1 MILSERKERDTIA
14 AISTAQAP
22 GGIGI
27 VRISGPRARQ
37 VADRVF
43 RSPKGKKV
51 MDAPGYTALYGWVY
65 EGEEKLDEAIA
76 LVFSAPA
83 SFTGEDVVELSCH
96 GGVFIMRRVLEAVLE
111 AGAAPAGPGE
121 FTRRAFLNGKMGLTE
136 AEAVMQVISAQGMQ
150 SARAARAGKE
160 GALERK
166 IVSIREKLI
175 DAAAHLAAWADYPDD
190 DVPQV
195 NETELLEALR
205 DAREALDRLLR
216 QFDAGRAIRE
226 GVDTVIVGRPNVG
239 KSTLMNL
246 LAGYDRSIV
255 TDIPGTTRDI
265 VEETVRLPGG
275 LVLNIADTAGLRTT
289 DDPVEAIG
297 VTRARGKLEQS
308 SLVLAVLDGSAPLS
322 DEDRELVLSL
332 RERPAVA
339 ILNKSDLGQ
348 SGDEDWVRQQLTHCV
363 TLSAREGT
371 GLAELDTAVRE
382 ALSLGAVDPS
392 APMLANERQRGC
404 VRRAC
409 SAVEEALDAQRM
421 GMTMDAVNI
430 CIDEALE
437 ALLEL
442 DGRQVTDA
450 VVDEVF
456 ANFCVGK

>member
-1 MILSERKERDTIA
+1 MNQPTIA
-14 AISTAQAP
+14 AISTPMSAGA
-22 GGIGI
+22 IGL
-27 VRISGPRARQ
+27 VRMSGPEAK
-37 VADRVF
+37 AIAAAVF
-43 RSPKGKKV
+43 RPIGKRTIQTV
-51 MDAPGYTALYGWVY
+51 PGFSAIYGHIVDGEETVDEVVVYVYTAPRSY
-65 EGEEKLDEAIA
+65 
-76 LVFSAPA
+76 
-83 SFTGEDVVELSCH
+83 TGEDVVEFSCH
-96 GGVFIMRRVLEAVLE
+96 GGPWLLSRVLRLLLDHGAV
-111 AGAAPAGPGE
+111 PAQAGE
-121 FTRRAFLNGKMGLTE
+121 FTKRAFLAGKMDLTQ
-136 AEAVMQVISAQGMQ
+136 AEAVMDLISASGADA
-150 SARAARAGKE
+150 SRAAMAARE
-160 GALERK
+160 GALSK
-166 IVSIREKLI
+166 KTQAVCADLTLL
-175 DAAAHLAAWADYPDD
+175 AAHMSAWVDYPDD
-190 DVPQV
+190 EIEDLTDSHLD
-195 NETELLEALR
+195 ETLSRCADE
-205 DAREALDRLLR
+205 LR
-216 QFDAGRAIRE
+216 QLLATFDTGKILRE
-226 GVDTVIVGRPNVG
+226 GIPTAIVGRPNVG

-275 LVLNIADTAGLRTT
+275 LVLSIADTAGLRTT

-322 DEDRELVLSL
+322 EEDRELVLAL
-332 RERPAVA
+332 RERPAVV

-348 SGDEDWVRQQLTHCV
+348 AGDEAWVRQQLAHCV

-371 GLAELDTAVRE
+371 GLEELDHAVRE
-382 ALSLGAVDPS
+382 ALSLGAVDPT
-392 APMLANERQRGC
+392 APMLANERQRSC

-409 SAVEEALDAQRM
+409 TAVEEALSTQRM

>member
-1 MILSERKERDTIA
+1 MNNPTIA
-14 AISTAQAP
+14 AISTPMSAGA
-22 GGIGI
+22 IGL
-27 VRISGPRARQ
+27 VRMSGPDAK
-37 VADRVF
+37 AIAASVF
-43 RSPKGKKV
+43 RPIGKRTIQNVPGFSAIYGHV
-51 MDAPGYTALYGWVY
+51 MDGPEPVDEVVVYVYTAPRSY
-65 EGEEKLDEAIA
+65 
-76 LVFSAPA
+76 
-83 SFTGEDVVELSCH
+83 TGEDVVEFSCH
-96 GGVFIMRRVLEAVLE
+96 GGPWLLSRVLRLLLDHGAV
-111 AGAAPAGPGE
+111 PAQAGE
-121 FTRRAFLNGKMGLTE
+121 FTKRAFLSGKMDLTQ
-136 AEAVMQVISAQGMQ
+136 AEAVMDLISASGADA
-150 SARAARAGKE
+150 SRAAMAARE
-160 GALERK
+160 GALSRK
-166 IVSIREKLI
+166 TQAVCADLTLL
-175 DAAAHLAAWADYPDD
+175 AAHMSAWVDYPDD
-190 DVPQV
+190 EIEELTDTHLE
-195 NETELLEALR
+195 ETLSRCAGELR
-205 DAREALDRLLR
+205 HLLST
-216 QFDAGRAIRE
+216 FDTGKILRE
-226 GVDTVIVGRPNVG
+226 GIPTAIVGRPNVG

-409 SAVEEALDAQRM
+409 SAVAEALDAQRM

>member
-1 MILSERKERDTIA
+1 MNNPTIA
-14 AISTAQAP
+14 AISTPMSAGA
-22 GGIGI
+22 IGL
-27 VRISGPRARQ
+27 VRMSGPDAK
-37 VADRVF
+37 AIAASVF
-43 RSPKGKKV
+43 RPIGKRTIQNVPGFSAIYGHV
-51 MDAPGYTALYGWVY
+51 MDGSEPVDEVVVYVYTAPRSY
-65 EGEEKLDEAIA
+65 
-76 LVFSAPA
+76 
-83 SFTGEDVVELSCH
+83 TGEDVVEFSCH
-96 GGVFIMRRVLEAVLE
+96 GGPWLLSRVLRLLLDHGAV
-111 AGAAPAGPGE
+111 PAQAGE
-121 FTRRAFLNGKMGLTE
+121 FTKRAFLSGKMDLTQ
-136 AEAVMQVISAQGMQ
+136 AEAVMDLISASGADA
-150 SARAARAGKE
+150 SRAAMAARE
-160 GALERK
+160 GALSRK
-166 IVSIREKLI
+166 TQAVCADLTLL
-175 DAAAHLAAWADYPDD
+175 AAHMSAWVDYPDD
-190 DVPQV
+190 EIEELTDTHLE
-195 NETELLEALR
+195 ETLSRCAGELR
-205 DAREALDRLLR
+205 HLLST
-216 QFDAGRAIRE
+216 FDTGKILRE
-226 GVDTVIVGRPNVG
+226 GIPTAIVGR
-239 KSTLMNL
+239 
-246 LAGYDRSIV
+246 
-255 TDIPGTTRDI
+255 PGTTRDI
-265 VEETVRLPGG
+265 VQETVRLPGG

-308 SLVLAVLDGSAPLS
+308 SLVLAVLDGSASLS

>member
-1 MILSERKERDTIA
+1 MNQPTIA
-14 AISTAQAP
+14 AISTPMSAGA
-22 GGIGI
+22 IGL
-27 VRISGPRARQ
+27 VRMSGPEAK
-37 VADRVF
+37 AIAAAVF
-43 RSPKGKKV
+43 RPIGKRTIQTV
-51 MDAPGYTALYGWVY
+51 PGFSSIYGHIVDGEETVDEVVVYVYTAPRSY
-65 EGEEKLDEAIA
+65 
-76 LVFSAPA
+76 
-83 SFTGEDVVELSCH
+83 TGEDVVEFSCH
-96 GGVFIMRRVLEAVLE
+96 GGPWLLSRVLRLLLDHGAV
-111 AGAAPAGPGE
+111 PAQAGE
-121 FTRRAFLNGKMGLTE
+121 FTKRAFLAGKMDLTQ
-136 AEAVMQVISAQGMQ
+136 AEAVMDLISASGADA
-150 SARAARAGKE
+150 SRAAMAARE
-160 GALERK
+160 GALSK
-166 IVSIREKLI
+166 KTQAVCADLTLL
-175 DAAAHLAAWADYPDD
+175 AAHMSAWVDYPDD
-190 DVPQV
+190 EIEDLTDSHLD
-195 NETELLEALR
+195 ETLSRCADE
-205 DAREALDRLLR
+205 LR
-216 QFDAGRAIRE
+216 QLLATFDTGKILRE
-226 GVDTVIVGRPNVG
+226 GIPTAIVGRPNVG

-275 LVLNIADTAGLRTT
+275 LVLSIADTAGLRTT

-322 DEDRELVLSL
+322 EEDRELVLAL
-332 RERPAVA
+332 RERPAVV

-348 SGDEDWVRQQLTHCV
+348 AGDEAWVRQQLAHCV

-371 GLAELDTAVRE
+371 GLEELDHAVRE
-382 ALSLGAVDPS
+382 ALSLGAVDPT
-392 APMLANERQRGC
+392 APMLANERQRRC

-409 SAVEEALDAQRM
+409 TAVEEALSAQRM
-421 GMTMDAVNI
+421 GMSMDAVNI

>member
-1 MILSERKERDTIA
+1 MKQDQNWLAEMESRRRDDEPSPGQEMAALMCRTDEVLKRLS
-14 AISTAQAP
+14 P
-22 GGIGI
+22 
-27 VRISGPRARQ
+27 
-37 VADRVF
+37 
-43 RSPKGKKV
+43 
-51 MDAPGYTALYGWVY
+51 
-65 EGEEKLDEAIA
+65 
-76 LVFSAPA
+76 
-83 SFTGEDVVELSCH
+83 ED
-96 GGVFIMRRVLEAVLE
+96 
-111 AGAAPAGPGE
+111 GA
-121 FTRRAFLNGKMGLTE
+121 K
-136 AEAVMQVISAQGMQ
+136 
-150 SARAARAGKE
+150 
-160 GALERK
+160 
-166 IVSIREKLI
+166 
-175 DAAAHLAAWADYPDD
+175 
-190 DVPQV
+190 
-195 NETELLEALR
+195 
-205 DAREALDRLLR
+205 
-216 QFDAGRAIRE
+216 
-226 GVDTVIVGRPNVG
+226 
-239 KSTLMNL
+239 
-246 LAGYDRSIV
+246 
-255 TDIPGTTRDI
+255 
-265 VEETVRLPGG
+265 
-275 LVLNIADTAGLRTT
+275 
-289 DDPVEAIG
+289 
-297 VTRARGKLEQS
+297 
-308 SLVLAVLDGSAPLS
+308 
-322 DEDRELVLSL
+322 L

>member
-1 MILSERKERDTIA
+1 MNNPTIA
-14 AISTAQAP
+14 AISTPMSAGA
-22 GGIGI
+22 IGL
-27 VRISGPRARQ
+27 VRMSGPDAK
-37 VADRVF
+37 AIAASVF
-43 RSPKGKKV
+43 RPIGKRTIQNVPGFSAIYGHV
-51 MDAPGYTALYGWVY
+51 MDGSEPVDEVVVYVYTAPRSY
-65 EGEEKLDEAIA
+65 
-76 LVFSAPA
+76 
-83 SFTGEDVVELSCH
+83 TGEDVVEFSCH
-96 GGVFIMRRVLEAVLE
+96 GGPWLLSRVLRLLLDHGAV
-111 AGAAPAGPGE
+111 PAQAGE
-121 FTRRAFLNGKMGLTE
+121 FTKRAFLSGKMDLTQ
-136 AEAVMQVISAQGMQ
+136 AEAVMDLISASGADA
-150 SARAARAGKE
+150 SRAAMAARE
-160 GALERK
+160 GALSK
-166 IVSIREKLI
+166 KTQAVCADLTLL
-175 DAAAHLAAWADYPDD
+175 AAHMSAWVDYPDD
-190 DVPQV
+190 EIEELTDTHLE
-195 NETELLEALR
+195 ETLSRCAGELR
-205 DAREALDRLLR
+205 HLLST
-216 QFDAGRAIRE
+216 FDTGKILRE
-226 GVDTVIVGRPNVG
+226 GIPTAIVGRPNVG

-265 VEETVRLPGG
+265 VEETVRLPRG
-275 LVLNIADTAGLRTT
+275 LVLSIADTAGLRTT

>member
-1 MILSERKERDTIA
+1 M
-14 AISTAQAP
+14 
-22 GGIGI
+22 
-27 VRISGPRARQ
+27 
-37 VADRVF
+37 
-43 RSPKGKKV
+43 
-51 MDAPGYTALYGWVY
+51 
-65 EGEEKLDEAIA
+65 
-76 LVFSAPA
+76 
-83 SFTGEDVVELSCH
+83 
-96 GGVFIMRRVLEAVLE
+96 
-111 AGAAPAGPGE
+111 
-121 FTRRAFLNGKMGLTE
+121 
-136 AEAVMQVISAQGMQ
+136 
-150 SARAARAGKE
+150 AARE
-160 GALERK
+160 GALSRK
-166 IVSIREKLI
+166 TQAVCADLTLL
-175 DAAAHLAAWADYPDD
+175 AAHMSAWVDYPDD
-190 DVPQV
+190 EIEELTDTHLE
-195 NETELLEALR
+195 ETLSRCAGELRHL
-205 DAREALDRLLR
+205 LDT
-216 QFDAGRAIRE
+216 FDTGKILRE
-226 GVDTVIVGRPNVG
+226 GIPTAIVGRPNVG

-409 SAVEEALDAQRM
+409 SAVEEALACPAHGHDH
-421 GMTMDAVNI
+421 
-430 CIDEALE
+430 
-437 ALLEL
+437 
-442 DGRQVTDA
+442 GRG
-450 VVDEVF
+450 EHLH
-456 ANFCVGK
+456 